1 MWELLRGLLA
11 NLYKVPDTLP
21 FVTQTCE
28 ECKLEFWSQS
38 IFVQSRNCLSPF
50 CKNNS
55 LEIHPRT
62 SLLLPDWSLL
72 WVIGRWVRAWTSLF
86 QVEAFTPLKV
96 WILVGPLFFSCPYH
110 YPKFFC
116 SRLSLQCS
124 PSVREIFKWLSFAEC
139 NNSCPPHCDTFLWH
153 CHIIACYVFP
163 LFLGKSTFC
172 FFLLIF
178 SGFSWMYCIF
188 SWCSEM
194 KGIFSV

>member
-1 MWELLRGLLA
+1 MWGIQAWILKSV
-11 NLYKVPDTLP
+11 N
-21 FVTQTCE
+21 TQ
-28 ECKLEFWSQS
+28 
-38 IFVQSRNCLSPF
+38 IFVQSRNSLSPF
-50 CKNNS
+50 CKNNL

-86 QVEAFTPLKV
+86 QVEAFTPLN
-96 WILVGPLFFSCPYH
+96 ILVGPHFF
-110 YPKFFC
+110 F
-116 SRLSLQCS
+116 LSLSLPYILLLMIESSVFSQCQ
-124 PSVREIFKWLSFAEC
+124 RIFFKWLNFAEC
-139 NNSCPPHCDTFLWH
+139 RNTSPPHCDTFLWH

-163 LFLGKSTFC
+163 LFLGKSEFC

-188 SWCSEM
+188 SWCSKM